1 MPTSSP
7 ATTNSLSRERI
18 VDEAIALLDEEGEG
32 ALSMRRLAQR
42 LGVSTMSTYHHV
54 KDKEALLDL
63 VTSRVMADLELPAPD
78 ASWQDAVRTMC
89 WSFRHLTHAHP
100 AVFRMVLA
108 RPRPAGMLVTSQ
120 NVRSVLTDRGLDDE
134 RATIIFRCCVRYL
147 LGSTLGE
154 VGGFGGL
161 GIDRKTEDA
170 RRVFEAGV
178 EALIAGFD
186 ATA

>member
-1 MPTSSP
+1 MSAPT
-7 ATTNSLSRERI
+7 AQLTGSLSRDRI
-18 VDEAIALLDEEGEG
+18 VDEAIALLDEEGEA

-54 KDKEALLDL
+54 KDKEALLDA
-63 VTSRVMADLELPAPD
+63 VTERVMSHLEVPSPD
-78 ASWQDAVRTMC
+78 ASWHDAVRTMA
-89 WSFRHLTHAHP
+89 WSFRQLTHDHP

-120 NVRSVLTDRGLDDE
+120 NVREVLIDRGLDPD
-134 RATIIFRCCVRYL
+134 RASTIFRCTVRYL

-161 GIDRKTEDA
+161 GIDRHTQEAHD
-170 RRVFEAGV
+170 VFSAGI
-178 EALIAGFD
+178 EALIAGFSLD
-186 ATA
+186 D